1 MRKVDELR
9 YKFQE
14 KLKDGVPNPPGEFDT
29 KDIERVKDDKYM
41 NRIIEHCEGN
51 VELSLKMLWS
61 TLIWR
66 KNNNINN
73 IKETVNMDY
82 VREGL
87 FFPRGRDIDGCLIF
101 ILKWKLYN
109 KGVKNVEELKKVVVY
124 WLERLE
130 REESGKP
137 ITVFFDLDGCG
148 LNNIEVEVVAYMIT
162 LLKNY
167 YPKFVNYIIIYQ
179 MPWIMSAGYR
189 IVKGLL
195 PARAVERLR
204 VINKEKMKDIIPLN
218 QALKCYGGTDSYEF
232 EFVPERNNGN
242 KRVKFVDVNAIV
254 PVIQII
260 PNDYLT
266 FTIDNNSLKS
276 ELTVINPNNVRI
288 AFKIRTTGP
297 EKFKVKP
304 TSGILSS
311 NGMQKI
317 LITILSGFD
326 CNVAVKERF
335 LFLSTCID
343 DGLTQ
348 KQIDELWQNPKAKI
362 NEHRLKCKLSVEEN
376 TERKST
382 MIDSMDKLDR
392 KYFYLIKSVDVLKS
406 LEILTLA
413 FSIVLVVFGYLLYN
427 MTRKVH
433 CDVM

>member
-73 IKETVNMDY
+73 IKEIVNMDY
-82 VREGL
+82 LREGL

-101 ILKWKLYN
+101 ILKWKLNN
-109 KGVKNVEELKKVVVY
+109 KGIKNVEDLKKVIVY

-130 REESGKP
+130 REEFGKP
-137 ITVFFDLDGCG
+137 ITVFFDLEGCG
-148 LNNIEVEVVAYMIT
+148 MNNIEVEVVTYMIT

-179 MPWIMSAGYR
+179 MPWIMTAGYR

-195 PARAVERLR
+195 PARAIERLR
-204 VINKEKMKDIIPLN
+204 VINKDKIKDFIPLN
-218 QALKCYGGTDSYEF
+218 QALKCYGGTDDYEF
-232 EFVPERNNGN
+232 QFVPERNNGY
-242 KRVKFVDVNAIV
+242 KRVTFVDGNAI
-254 PVIQII
+254 ITDLQII

-276 ELTVINPNNVRI
+276 ELTVINQNNIRI
-288 AFKIRTTGP
+288 SFKIRTTGP

-304 TSGILSS
+304 TSGILSP
-311 NGMQKI
+311 NEMQKI
-317 LITILSGFD
+317 VITVLSGFD

-335 LFLSTCID
+335 LVLSTFID
-343 DGLTQ
+343 DNLIQ
-348 KQIDELWQNPKAKI
+348 KQIDEVWQNPKAKV

-382 MIDSMDKLDR
+382 MIESLAKLDS
-392 KYFYLIKSVDVLKS
+392 KYFYLKRSIDILK
-406 LEILTLA
+406 LFEILTLA
-413 FSIVLVVFGYLLYN
+413 FSTVLVIFGYMLYKRTKN
-427 MTRKVH
+427 VY
-433 CDVM
+433 CDV